1 MTDTALVDSAPVDTA
16 IFDVDGTLVDSNYQH
31 ALAWFR
37 AFRRHDITLP
47 LWRLHRAIGMG
58 GDKLVEHVAGEKVEQ
73 QLGDALR
80 AAWEDEF
87 KTMIDEVRPF
97 DGARSLLEAVRDR
110 GFRIVLASSGK
121 TDQVEKFLDLI
132 GGKDLA
138 DAWTTSDDAD
148 DSKPAPDIVQVA
160 LDRVSGAKG
169 CDDRRF
175 HLGLH
180 RRRKTRHPHAGGPH
194 RRVLHRR
201 TARGRRHRRL
211 RLTHRAAGRSGQ
223 HPAPEG
229 GERG

>member
-58 GDKLVEHVAGEKVEQ
+58 GDKLVEQVAGGKVEQ
-73 QLGDALR
+73 QLGDRLR

-169 CDDRRF
+169 LMIGDSTWDCIAAGKLDIPTLAVRTGGFSTDELREAGAIAVFDSLTELRDD
-175 HLGLH
+175 LDNTPL
-180 RRRKTRHPHAGGPH
+180 RKAAGG
-194 RRVLHRR
+194 
-201 TARGRRHRRL
+201 
-211 RLTHRAAGRSGQ
+211 
-223 HPAPEG
+223 
-229 GERG
+229 

>member
-1 MTDTALVDSAPVDTA
+1 MTHSGPINTALFDTA

-37 AFRRHDITLP
+37 AFRRQDITLP

-58 GDKLVEHVAGEKVEQ
+58 GDKLVEHVAGEQVEQ
-73 QLGDALR
+73 QWGDALR

-87 KTMIDEVRPF
+87 KTMIDEVQPF
-97 DGARSLLEAVRDR
+97 DGARSLLEAVRER

-121 TDQVEKFLDLI
+121 TDQVETFLDLI

-160 LDRVSGAKG
+160 LDRVAGAKG
-169 CDDRRF
+169 VMIGDSTWDCI
-175 HLGLH
+175 
-180 RRRKTRHPHAGGPH
+180 
-194 RRVLHRR
+194 
-201 TARGRRHRRL
+201 
-211 RLTHRAAGRSGQ
+211 AAGKLDVPTLAVRT
-223 HPAPEG
+223 G
-229 GERG
+229 GFSTEELEQAGAIAVYDSLTALRDDLDNTPLRRAGASA